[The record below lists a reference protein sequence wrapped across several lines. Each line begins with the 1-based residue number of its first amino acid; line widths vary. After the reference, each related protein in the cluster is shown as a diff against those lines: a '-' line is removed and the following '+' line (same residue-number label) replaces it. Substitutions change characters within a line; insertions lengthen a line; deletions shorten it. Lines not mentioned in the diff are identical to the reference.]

1 MTDYISRVFDMVL
14 RVLVFLRANPLDTPA
29 FTANMALLE
38 TGAARLKELA
48 AMERDGHIEAS
59 AAVIGKK
66 EGKANILDGLN
77 FLGRISVV
85 ATREVPEMPVRL
97 TIPKR
102 NSGAQKLIGGA
113 RTVVTQALAQQE
125 LLTKYGM
132 TTGFL
137 DELTVSIDQYEK
149 AVTAKSSGVNTHI
162 GAAAEMEVVT
172 SEITRLVKVIDAA
185 MRRRLRND
193 PLKRAAWKAARTV
206 VRHTPKPADAPAETP
221 VDTPNPPA
229 GSKESPAA

>member
-29 FTANMALLE
+29 FTANLALLE
-38 TGAARLKELA
+38 AAAARLQDLA
-48 AMERDGHIEAS
+48 DLERSGHIEAS

-66 EGKANILDGLN
+66 QGKADILDGLN
-77 FLGRISVV
+77 FLGRVAVV

-97 TIPKR
+97 TIPKP
-102 NSGAQKLIGGA
+102 NSGAQKLITGA
-113 RTVVTQALAQQE
+113 RAVVTQARDQQE

-137 DELTVSIDQYEK
+137 DELTVSINQYEK
-149 AVTAKSSGVNTHI
+149 AVNTKSSGVNMHI
-162 GAAAEMEVVT
+162 GAAAEMESVT
-172 SEITRLVKVIDAA
+172 SEITRLVKVIDAV

-193 PLKRAAWKAARTV
+193 PQKRAAWKAARTV
-206 VRHTPKPADAPAETP
+206 VRHTPKPVEIPG
-221 VDTPNPPA
+221 DTTKSA
-229 GSKESPAA
+229 